1 MARVPLS
8 KTERKNLKA
17 QRRAGLSGGVMLD
30 DFADD
35 VADLIQVGFLRI
47 HQCLQQGILWLIW
60 LWHGSYRSVLSYLNA
75 KYCRS
80 ILVVGVTG
88 ASHALHICNFGAG
101 QRSVSQKY
109 GADLTAAAAAN
120 VRSGDAALPTKA
132 PLHERRAK
140 FDQVCRTHCL
150 PPRFCRRWRRVHLAY
165 M

>member
-1 MARVPLS
+1 MSRNPLDHKRVLQLRERIGEEETAGLQRAKARLAARAAQEEELMARVPLS

-17 QRRAGLSGGVMLD
+17 RRRAGLSGGVMLD

-88 ASHALHICNFGAG
+88 ASQAFHICNFGAG
-101 QRSVSQKY
+101 QRRV
-109 GADLTAAAAAN
+109 LTASRIDN
-120 VRSGDAALPTKA
+120 
-132 PLHERRAK
+132 
-140 FDQVCRTHCL
+140 
-150 PPRFCRRWRRVHLAY
+150 Y
-165 M
+165 MARKIE